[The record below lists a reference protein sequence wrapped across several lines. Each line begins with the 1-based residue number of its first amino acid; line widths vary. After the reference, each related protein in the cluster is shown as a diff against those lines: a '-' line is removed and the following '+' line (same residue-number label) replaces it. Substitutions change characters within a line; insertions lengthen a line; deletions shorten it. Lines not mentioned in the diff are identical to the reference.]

1 MCLMLLVKG
10 LCIKES
16 LIAGELLKAEP
27 LKLEKDAT
35 ALVLVSILVLVL
47 VQTGTLLLD
56 LHHIVR
62 HNNVT

>member
-1 MCLMLLVKG
+1 MYLMLLVKG

-35 ALVLVSILVLVL
+35 ALVLVSVLVL

>member
-1 MCLMLLVKG
+1 MKKHSLSTDIFDALMG
-10 LCIKES
+10 L
-16 LIAGELLKAEP
+16 LIAGELFKAHP
-27 LKLEKDAT
+27 LKKDAT
-35 ALVLVSILVLVL
+35 ALVLVSVLVL